1 MDLNKILFNLK
12 FKNITKTSN
21 ANVLELLK
29 IRNQEN
35 IRNKMFT
42 KKLITKHD
50 HYLWLNKVKKNN
62 KEDFFI
68 IYYKEFVCG
77 GLGIKNI
84 NKKFNMC
91 DWAFY
96 LSNEFNFPGL
106 GASVEFKSINFI
118 FDKYK
123 LSKINCYV
131 LKNNKTVINLHNK
144 FFFVKVPILDTEFDN
159 YNINFSKNNVI
170 KFFLD
175 LKNWK
180 IKSKKFISKFKIDA
194 KKI

>member
-1 MDLNKILFNLK
+1 
-12 FKNITKTSN
+12 
-21 ANVLELLK
+21 
-29 IRNQEN
+29 
-35 IRNKMFT
+35 
-42 KKLITKHD
+42 
-50 HYLWLNKVKKNN
+50 
-62 KEDFFI
+62 
-68 IYYKEFVCG
+68 
-77 GLGIKNI
+77 
-84 NKKFNMC
+84 MC